1 MFQKEIPNTKRNR
14 VLMQNL
20 QQMAEEYLQKPC
32 ECLPYSLFE
41 LYEKQG
47 TRLE

>member
-32 ECLPYSLFE
+32 DVYRILCLSFT
-41 LYEKQG
+41 KSKA
-47 TRLE
+47 RD